1 MEMAEPK
8 EYDLRVWHIPQ
19 IPMDPFHVPVNSI
32 EEARKVLDVLANYD
46 LFQFDNNIKPDYCN
60 MNGLEVF
67 ENGEWLEWESA
78 DGDNIKSIE
87 LPQASE

>member
-46 LFQFDNNIKPDYCN
+46 LFQFENNIKPDYCN
-60 MNGLEVF
+60 VNGLEVF
-67 ENGEWLEWESA
+67 ENGEWLEWENA
-78 DGDNIKSIE
+78 DGDDINSIE

>member
-1 MEMAEPK
+1 MRDPK

-19 IPMDPFHVPVNSI
+19 VPMDAFYVPVNSI
-32 EEARKVLDVLANYD
+32 EEARKVLDVLAYYD
-46 LFQFDNNIKPDYCN
+46 LFQFENNIKPDYCN